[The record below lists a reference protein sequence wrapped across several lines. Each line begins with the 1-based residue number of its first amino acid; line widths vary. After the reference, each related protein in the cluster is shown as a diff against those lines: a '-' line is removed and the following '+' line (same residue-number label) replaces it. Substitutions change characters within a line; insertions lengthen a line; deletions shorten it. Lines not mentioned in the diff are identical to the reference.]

1 MESVSVPPCTTTTS
15 GPQHHHSTATQLSQ
29 SVPQHPRTAT
39 QLDHLSD
46 SDDTFFVP
54 RPRRA
59 PRYSRRHQHHSS
71 PGGQQINS
79 AMVLISTTSH
89 SWSDEFCDVNLDNV
103 GENSDDDDVSGK
115 CREKKG
121 DVRTKSNSSSSKMQR
136 NIRNI
141 ANRIKTNPKR
151 VTSSWDKD
159 SVELGQDFGTTNHV
173 DLPPFEVCCG
183 GGVGGVA
190 REGDNNSISEYT
202 SSGYVDGKDYSI
214 TAFDPGGG
222 GGGGVGGGLVSY
234 KTGGVVVAA
243 RRVRSPIGGYY
254 ETNSNLPKP
263 PPLAPSSPP
272 LTYCAF
278 SSLMCAAD
286 DTTYGDSDTTVVLS
300 DIERRRRTT
309 SNNSNTSTT
318 TTTTTTYGE
327 GDQYQEQQQ
336 QQQQQYQQ
344 QQQNHHHHHHQQQQQ
359 QRKTSLVDGLLLSIY
374 RHHRRR
380 RNSSLGESDTLT
392 EHSTTSESPLHLRT
406 QPTPTTARVFLR
418 KFRLLSK

>member
-15 GPQHHHSTATQLSQ
+15 GPQHHHSTVTQLDHHLHSTATQLSQ
-29 SVPQHPRTAT
+29 SVLPHHHSTVTQLSQSVPHHHRTANQLAQSVPVPQHHRTVTQLSQSVPHHHRTTT

-71 PGGQQINS
+71 SGGQQINS
-79 AMVLISTTSH
+79 AMVLITKSH

-121 DVRTKSNSSSSKMQR
+121 DARTKSSSSSGKMQR

-151 VTSSWDKD
+151 VSSWDKD
-159 SVELGQDFGTTNHV
+159 TVELGQDLGTTNHV

-183 GGVGGVA
+183 GVGGVA
-190 REGDNNSISEYT
+190 RDCGNNNSISEYT

-222 GGGGVGGGLVSY
+222 GGGVGGGLVSC

-254 ETNSNLPKP
+254 ETNSNPPKP

-272 LTYCAF
+272 PNYCAF

-286 DTTYGDSDTTVVLS
+286 DTTYGDSDTTVALS
-300 DIERRRRTT
+300 DIERQVFCVNMEVWKEKLGR
-309 SNNSNTSTT
+309 
-318 TTTTTTYGE
+318 
-327 GDQYQEQQQ
+327 EQ
-336 QQQQQYQQ
+336 
-344 QQQNHHHHHHQQQQQ
+344 
-359 QRKTSLVDGLLLSIY
+359 
-374 RHHRRR
+374 
-380 RNSSLGESDTLT
+380 
-392 EHSTTSESPLHLRT
+392 
-406 QPTPTTARVFLR
+406 
-418 KFRLLSK
+418 